1 MLDLLGIPYLK
12 SRGEAE
18 AFCALLNSVGMVHGV
33 LTDDTD
39 ALLYGALTVYKSV
52 ATSGSKVRICLLLVL
67 DCQVYAEHR
76 SVRMFVTL
84 YTFN

>member
-1 MLDLLGIPYLK
+1 MLDLMGIPYLK

-39 ALLYGALTVYKSV
+39 ALLYGASTVFKNVST
-52 ATSGSKVRICLLLVL
+52 AGSGKVRVVMGCSNHLKRLLRLKL
-67 DCQVYAEHR
+67 
-76 SVRMFVTL
+76 
-84 YTFN
+84 